1 MDARNASKTSVG
13 VWIDHREAVLVS
25 VKDLKEEVKR
35 ISSQVESQLRRSGD
49 APSAPFDECR
59 VPSDDRQQREFSGHL
74 DYYYDEVVAAI
85 GDADSIFI
93 FGPGEAK
100 GQLKK
105 LLEKKNLGARVVGV
119 ETEDKMTQPQ
129 IVQKVLKR
137 FLPPAFVSHK
147 A

>member
-1 MDARNASKTSVG
+1 MSNKNASKTSVG
-13 VWIDHREAVLVS
+13 VWIDHREAVLVL

-49 APSAPFDECR
+49 EPSGSPFEECR
-59 VPSDDRQQREFSGHL
+59 VPADDRQQREYSGHL
-74 DYYYDEVVAAI
+74 AHHYDDVVAAI
-85 GDADSIFI
+85 GDADAIFI

-105 LLEKKNLGARVVGV
+105 LLEKKNLGGRIVAV

-137 FLPPAFVSHK
+137 FLPAAFV
-147 A
+147 